1 MKAILI
7 KTMDINIKMEWGCDD
22 IKKIEKVCD
31 VVELAESDIEE
42 LMFMPSYFKPKGYE
56 LLLVPENPEE
66 LILDSLEEY
75 RAYLKKQQEKSDREE
90 AEREKLAAARKVK
103 RELKT
108 KQDKIKLLN
117 KLKQELEGEI

>member
-1 MKAILI
+1 MKVILI
-7 KTMDINIKMEWGCDD
+7 KTMDSNIKMKWGCDD

-31 VVELAESDIEE
+31 VVEISESDIKE
-42 LMFMPSYFKPKGYE
+42 MTRMPNCFKPQGYE

-75 RAYLKKQQEKSDREE
+75 RAYIKKQQEKSDMLKV
-90 AEREKLAAARKVK
+90 EREKLAAARKVK
-103 RELKT
+103 RELKI